1 MEVAQFIDSAL
12 SENGKVFV
20 NCVFGRSRY
29 LVTVIVLF
37 TIITIIAL
45 TEAEKLLT
53 FFWQKLVRSK
63 VPLEGLQTI

>member
-37 TIITIIAL
+37 TIIAL
-45 TEAEKLLT
+45 AEAEKLLT